1 MPLKITVAGRPDE
14 SGYDLWYGRKAANIT
29 LFAEKQPNG
38 KFKCPELFEDDTRML
53 KDIKAAFEVWGANQ
67 AVERKPTTHLVAQQP
82 VKLERDPVCD
92 GEAAFFRELSVLR
105 RRLTDNE
112 CRALRDITNY
122 LTGMHAPVNVQE
134 DTDESGSNNIGD
146 NSIRVQS
153 PAPSG
158 PPPFRPRVSG
168 PPVYSKPPRTG
179 RQTTAD
185 DNQGEHTGTVPI
197 PDSSEAGELPGE

>member
-14 SGYDLWYGRKAANIT
+14 SGYDLWYGRKAANIM

-38 KFKCPELFEDDTRML
+38 KFKCLELFGEDSRML

-67 AVERKPTTHLVAQQP
+67 AVERKPATHLVVRQP
-82 VKLERDPVCD
+82 AKIERDPVCD

-134 DTDESGSNNIGD
+134 NKDASDDGSVERNVAEQ
-146 NSIRVQS
+146 R
-153 PAPSG
+153 PSG
-158 PPPFRPRVSG
+158 PPPCRPRVVG

-179 RQTTAD
+179 RQASAD
-185 DNQGEHTGTVPI
+185 GNQGEHAGTVPI
-197 PDSSEAGELPGE
+197 PDSSEAGGLPGE